1 MSSMPSALAYGGVS
15 FEVLGGEGKR
25 WTPEPTRS
33 YPPVATARTE
43 ASLLIPKRVIGND
56 QVIGLARTT
65 CGARAGKGPSSS
77 ELLSPMRPLETRP
90 KDRGRLWNDG
100 SRL

>member
-1 MSSMPSALAYGGVS
+1 MVVYL

-65 CGARAGKGPSSS
+65 CGARAGKGPD
-77 ELLSPMRPLETRP
+77 RPAPGL
-90 KDRGRLWNDG
+90 DRRSAFGGKPENMC
-100 SRL
+100 SF

>member
-1 MSSMPSALAYGGVS
+1 MQASALAYGGVS
-15 FEVLGGEGKR
+15 LRGPWGEGKR

-56 QVIGLARTT
+56 QVIGLAPLVEPEQ
-65 CGARAGKGPSSS
+65 AKDP
-77 ELLSPMRPLETRP
+77 LHLSF
-90 KDRGRLWNDG
+90 
-100 SRL
+100 